1 MEIENQLSSLEL
13 SKRLEE
19 LNVKQDSIFCYVDGI
34 LCIEIEGEFFWVHKA
49 HYTQDCWKS
58 NDEIAEKYSAFTI
71 VEIVEII
78 KSYHLLDMVVKLDMV
93 VNQRGNLYFNKESN
107 DYINAVCKNK
117 IPLLIIDVNFWAEV
131 LIYLIE
137 NNLIKV

>member
-78 KSYHLLDMVVKLDMV
+78 KPYL
-93 VNQRGNLYFNKESN
+93 NKESN
-107 DYINAVCKNK
+107 NYINAVCKNK